1 MSNMINT
8 DETTYNHNQDKDNL
22 KLIYIDLN
30 NILSWQNSS
39 LIFTNITSKTFN
51 QFLININLLN
61 SNLKTFNV
69 NTILDV
75 ENYLSKVKSYLIN
88 FDFWLNQNLVSIEN
102 FSKDV
107 FFNSKYIDYT
117 FDNLTKIKARLNLN
131 NVISIPK
138 QNLSDYIEYV
148 ELLKITFIN
157 QATIEE
163 NRFQFLVIL
172 YKGIAS
178 MNESRVIWY
187 NAKVLVEKKSS
198 NITEIETN
206 KLIKHYNISI
216 WIANTLEKIAIDNQI
231 KTKESNLLIKLQTLT
246 LILPDAMN

>member
-1 MSNMINT
+1 MSNIINT
-8 DETTYNHNQDKDNL
+8 DETTYNHNQDKDDL
-22 KLIYIDLN
+22 KLIFTDLN

-39 LIFTNITSKTFN
+39 LIFIKITSATFN
-51 QFLININLLN
+51 QFLINIDSLN
-61 SNLKTFNV
+61 SNLKTFNID
-69 NTILDV
+69 TIADV
-75 ENYLSKVKSYLIN
+75 EIYLSKVKFYLIN
-88 FDFWLNQNLVSIEN
+88 FDFWLNKNLVSIEN

-117 FDNLTKIKARLNLN
+117 FDNLTKIKARLN
-131 NVISIPK
+131 NVISISK
-138 QNLSDYIEYV
+138 QNLSSYTEYI
-148 ELLKITFIN
+148 ELLKISFVN
-157 QATIEE
+157 QAIIEE

-198 NITEIETN
+198 IITETETN

-231 KTKESNLLIKLQTLT
+231 KTKESNLLIKLQTL
-246 LILPDAMN
+246 ILPDAMN

>member
-8 DETTYNHNQDKDNL
+8 VEITYNHNQDTDDL
-22 KLIYIDLN
+22 QLIFTDLN

-39 LIFTNITSKTFN
+39 LIFIKITSATFN
-51 QFLININLLN
+51 QFLINIDSLN
-61 SNLKTFNV
+61 SNLKTFNID
-69 NTILDV
+69 TIADV
-75 ENYLSKVKSYLIN
+75 EIYLSKVKFYLIN
-88 FDFWLNQNLVSIEN
+88 FDFWLNKNLVSIEN

-117 FDNLTKIKARLNLN
+117 FDNLTKIKARLN
-131 NVISIPK
+131 NVISISK
-138 QNLSDYIEYV
+138 QNLSSYTEYI
-148 ELLKITFIN
+148 ELLKISFVN
-157 QATIEE
+157 QAIIEE

-198 NITEIETN
+198 IITETETN

-231 KTKESNLLIKLQTLT
+231 KTKESNLLIKLQTL
-246 LILPDAMN
+246 ILPDAMN

>member
-8 DETTYNHNQDKDNL
+8 VEITYNHNQDKDDL
-22 KLIYIDLN
+22 KLIFTDLN

-39 LIFTNITSKTFN
+39 LIFIKITSATFN
-51 QFLININLLN
+51 QFLINIDSLN
-61 SNLKTFNV
+61 SNLKTFNID
-69 NTILDV
+69 TIADV
-75 ENYLSKVKSYLIN
+75 EIYLSKVKFYLIN
-88 FDFWLNQNLVSIEN
+88 FDFWLNKNLVSIEN

-117 FDNLTKIKARLNLN
+117 FDNLTKIKARLN
-131 NVISIPK
+131 NVISISK
-138 QNLSDYIEYV
+138 QNLSSYTEYI
-148 ELLKITFIN
+148 ELLKISFVN
-157 QATIEE
+157 QAIIEE

-198 NITEIETN
+198 IITETETN

-231 KTKESNLLIKLQTLT
+231 KTKESNLLIKLQTL
-246 LILPDAMN
+246 ILPDAMN

>member
-1 MSNMINT
+1 MINT
-8 DETTYNHNQDKDNL
+8 VNHNQDKDDL
-22 KLIYIDLN
+22 KLIFTDLN

-39 LIFTNITSKTFN
+39 LIFTKITSKTFN
-51 QFLININLLN
+51 QFLINIDLLN
-61 SNLKTFNV
+61 SNLKTINID
-69 NTILDV
+69 TITDV
-75 ENYLSKVKSYLIN
+75 EIYLSKVKSYLIN

-117 FDNLTKIKARLNLN
+117 FDNLTKIKARLNN
-131 NVISIPK
+131 IISMSK
-138 QNLSDYIEYV
+138 QNLSAYTEYI

-157 QATIEE
+157 QAIIEE

-187 NAKVLVEKKSS
+187 NATVLVEKKSS
-198 NITEIETN
+198 IITETEAN

-216 WIANTLEKIAIDNQI
+216 WIANTLEKIAIDN
-231 KTKESNLLIKLQTLT
+231 KKKDKETNLLIKLQTL
-246 LILPDAMN
+246 LIN

>member
-8 DETTYNHNQDKDNL
+8 VNHNQDKDDL
-22 KLIYIDLN
+22 KLIFTDLN

-39 LIFTNITSKTFN
+39 LIFTKITSKTFN
-51 QFLININLLN
+51 QFLINIDLLN
-61 SNLKTFNV
+61 SNLKTINID
-69 NTILDV
+69 TITDV
-75 ENYLSKVKSYLIN
+75 EIYLSKVKSYLIN

-117 FDNLTKIKARLNLN
+117 FDNLTKIKARLNN
-131 NVISIPK
+131 IISMSK
-138 QNLSDYIEYV
+138 QNLSAYTEYI

-157 QATIEE
+157 QAIIEE

-187 NAKVLVEKKSS
+187 NATVLVEKKSS
-198 NITEIETN
+198 IITETEAN

-216 WIANTLEKIAIDNQI
+216 WIANTLEKIAIDN
-231 KTKESNLLIKLQTLT
+231 KKKDKETNLLIKLQTL
-246 LILPDAMN
+246 LIN

>member
-8 DETTYNHNQDKDNL
+8 VETTYNHNQDKDDL
-22 KLIYIDLN
+22 KLIFTDLN
-30 NILSWQNSS
+30 NILSWQKSS

-51 QFLININLLN
+51 QFLLNIDLLN
-61 SNLKTFNV
+61 SNLKTINIE
-69 NTILDV
+69 TISDV
-75 ENYLSKVKSYLIN
+75 EIYLSKVKSYLIN
-88 FDFWLNQNLVSIEN
+88 FDFWLNQNLISIEN

-131 NVISIPK
+131 NVIS
-138 QNLSDYIEYV
+138 LSAYTEYV
-148 ELLKITFIN
+148 KLLKITFVN
-157 QATIEE
+157 QAIIEE
-163 NRFQFLVIL
+163 NRFQLLVIL

-198 NITEIETN
+198 IITDTEAN

>member
-8 DETTYNHNQDKDNL
+8 VEITYNHNQDTDDL
-22 KLIYIDLN
+22 QLIFTDLN

-39 LIFTNITSKTFN
+39 LIFIKITSATFN
-51 QFLININLLN
+51 QFLINIDSLN
-61 SNLKTFNV
+61 SNLKTFNID
-69 NTILDV
+69 TIADV
-75 ENYLSKVKSYLIN
+75 EIYLSKVKFYLIN
-88 FDFWLNQNLVSIEN
+88 FDFWLNKNLVSIEN

-117 FDNLTKIKARLNLN
+117 FDNLTKIKARLN
-131 NVISIPK
+131 NVISISK
-138 QNLSDYIEYV
+138 QNLSSYTEYI
-148 ELLKITFIN
+148 ELLKISFVN
-157 QATIEE
+157 QAIIEE

-198 NITEIETN
+198 IITETEAN

-231 KTKESNLLIKLQTLT
+231 KTKESNLLIKLQTL
-246 LILPDAMN
+246 ILPDAMN

>member
-8 DETTYNHNQDKDNL
+8 VETTYNHNYNHNQDKEDL
-22 KLIYIDLN
+22 KLIFTDLN
-30 NILSWQNSS
+30 NILSWQKSS

-51 QFLININLLN
+51 QFLLNIDLLN
-61 SNLKTFNV
+61 SNLKTINIE
-69 NTILDV
+69 TISDV
-75 ENYLSKVKSYLIN
+75 EIYLSKVKSYLIN
-88 FDFWLNQNLVSIEN
+88 FDFWLNQNLISIEN

-131 NVISIPK
+131 NVISLSK
-138 QNLSDYIEYV
+138 QNLSDYTEYV
-148 ELLKITFIN
+148 ELLKISFVN
-157 QATIEE
+157 QAIIEE

-187 NAKVLVEKKSS
+187 NAKVLVEKNSS
-198 NITEIETN
+198 IITEIETK
-206 KLIKHYNISI
+206 KLINHYNISI
-216 WIANTLEKIAIDNQI
+216 
-231 KTKESNLLIKLQTLT
+231 LLS
-246 LILPDAMN
+246 LIHI

>member
-8 DETTYNHNQDKDNL
+8 VETTYNQNQNQDDL
-22 KLIYIDLN
+22 QLIFIDLN

-39 LIFTNITSKTFN
+39 LFFIKITSKTFN
-51 QFLININLLN
+51 QFLINIDLLN

-69 NTILDV
+69 NTILDI

-117 FDNLTKIKARLNLN
+117 FDNLTKIKTRLN
-131 NVISIPK
+131 NVISISISK

-148 ELLKITFIN
+148 ELLKITFVN
-157 QATIEE
+157 QAIIEE

-198 NITEIETN
+198 IITDIEAN

-216 WIANTLEKIAIDNQI
+216 WIANTLEKIAIDNKL
-231 KTKESNLLIKLQTLT
+231 KTKESNLLIKLQTL
-246 LILPDAMN
+246 ILPDAMN

>member
-1 MSNMINT
+1 MINT
-8 DETTYNHNQDKDNL
+8 VEITYNHNQDTDDL
-22 KLIYIDLN
+22 QLIFTDLN

-39 LIFTNITSKTFN
+39 LIFIKITSATFN
-51 QFLININLLN
+51 QFLINIDSLN
-61 SNLKTFNV
+61 SNLKTFNID
-69 NTILDV
+69 TIADV
-75 ENYLSKVKSYLIN
+75 EIYLSKVKFYLIN
-88 FDFWLNQNLVSIEN
+88 FDFWLNKNLVSIEN

-117 FDNLTKIKARLNLN
+117 FDNLTKIKARLN
-131 NVISIPK
+131 NVISISK
-138 QNLSDYIEYV
+138 QNLSSYTEYI
-148 ELLKITFIN
+148 ELLKISFVN
-157 QATIEE
+157 QAIIEE

-198 NITEIETN
+198 IITETETN

-231 KTKESNLLIKLQTLT
+231 KTKESNLLIKLQTL
-246 LILPDAMN
+246 ILPDAMN